1 MDLIYCCFSPLFVK
15 STCTETYLRIAKYK
29 ITSFEGEVE

>member
-1 MDLIYCCFSPLFVK
+1 MDLIYCCLPPSIVK
-15 STCTETYLRIAKYK
+15 STCTETYLRIAKFK